1 MKSLI
6 TYLSLSFLASVT
18 VQCFAAPVSYD
29 VDGAL
34 KRLDNVVANRDKYY
48 NRRVS
53 QIDSI
58 KHSLE
63 GSTPTERLLNLE
75 RVGDEF
81 SPFDNDSA
89 LVYFNRGLRDALTAH
104 NDSMVN
110 IFKLKLAS
118 HLPVAGI
125 ATLASE
131 YFQSIDTVGMSRD
144 MKFLYLESG
153 FKMSY
158 FMALLHQSQP
168 DIHDM
173 WTDSVKHYQLN
184 MVKFQE
190 PVSDMYLKNLGDY
203 YFNVSEQGK
212 AWNLLV
218 ELLGR
223 LEQNSTVY
231 ANTAEI
237 LARIAAQRGDTE
249 TQKYYLALAASS
261 DIYAATREVSA
272 LQELAALLFKDDDV
286 ARSYEY
292 MSVALENAIDCH
304 AVARMMEISPQLPLI
319 TAAHGKLM
327 DWWTAAYAVIITIL
341 GICIVIIF
349 VIAFYLARHIKGMK
363 VMQCKLMEANKA
375 KEVYIS
381 QFMVLCSVY
390 MDKLNQFN
398 NLVNRKLGAG
408 QSEDLYKLTKSGKL
422 IEEQARDFYA
432 IFDNAFLHIYPTFVE
447 DVNSLLLPE
456 ERIELKEGELLNTD
470 LRILA
475 CLRIGLDDANRIA
488 QILNYS
494 VNTIYAYRN
503 RIRNRAINR
512 LTFEADLMKLGYK

>member
-1 MKSLI
+1 MKFIHFVLFSISL
-6 TYLSLSFLASVT
+6 TVVSVES
-18 VQCFAAPVSYD
+18 VALPVSYD

-34 KRLDNVVANRDKYY
+34 RRLDDIVAHRNDYY

-63 GSTPTERLLNLE
+63 ESTPTERLLNIE

-89 LVYFNRGLRDALTAH
+89 VIYYDRGLHDSMTAC

-110 IFKLKLAS
+110 VFKLKLAS

-125 ATLASE
+125 GTHAIE
-131 YFQSIDTVGMSRD
+131 YFQSVDTVGMSAE
-144 MKFLYLESG
+144 MKFLYIESG
-153 FKMSY
+153 YKMSY
-158 FMALLHQSQP
+158 FMALMSESQP
-168 DIHDM
+168 ELHKM
-173 WTDSVKHYQLN
+173 WTDSVMHYQLN
-184 MVKFQE
+184 KVKFQE
-190 PVSDMYLKNLGDY
+190 PGTDMYLKNLGDY
-203 YFNVSEQGK
+203 YFSINEQGK

-218 ELLGR
+218 DLLGR
-223 LEQNSTVY
+223 LEENSTVY

-237 LARIAAQRGDTE
+237 LSRIAAQRGDTE
-249 TQKYYLALAASS
+249 AQKYYLALAASS

-272 LQELAALLFKDDDV
+272 LQELAALLFKEDDV
-286 ARSYEY
+286 GRSYEY

-304 AVARMMEISPQLPLI
+304 AVARMLEISPQLPLI
-319 TAAHGKLM
+319 TEAHNKLM

-349 VIAFYLARHIKGMK
+349 VIAFFLARHIKTMK
-363 VMQCKLMEANKA
+363 MMQSKLVEANRA
-375 KEVYIS
+375 KEVYVS

-408 QSEDLYKLTKSGKL
+408 KSDELFKLTKSGKL

-447 DVNSLLLPE
+447 DVNRLLLPDE
-456 ERIELKEGELLNTD
+456 QFELKDGERLNTD

-475 CLRIGLDDANRIA
+475 CLRIGIDDANRIA

-512 LTFEADLMKLGYK
+512 NTFESDLMNLGY